1 MLNVILI
8 ANSTNKMEVAK
19 VEKQNT
25 HSYPVTASRLYPW
38 LVILDVKQ
46 GRRQTFFDVSKNHYQ
61 TKNIPEMCNKL
72 IYACSH
78 GWLVLVDPHSM
89 DCYLWNPI
97 SLEKAQL
104 PSLES
109 INYNGC
115 ILSSSPSDP
124 ECHILFFNRLENS
137 LLVCQKGDFEFNK
150 QVVIFAEGVDL
161 KDFAMVGKT
170 IYCLASRYTL
180 YTAEVVGRTVQ
191 FTRLIMEELP
201 WPSPLDLPRFE
212 AFFVE
217 SCGELFLVHM
227 MFFGFRM
234 EEIYGFFVF
243 RMDFEEKRWV
253 KVKSIGDRTIFLSQ
267 HNNTGCMY
275 SLATE
280 LGIKT
285 NSIYFTMNC
294 QRLLYVFDLESL
306 CISKFLP
313 CSTVSRDLVQ
323 YWVMI

>member
-1 MLNVILI
+1 
-8 ANSTNKMEVAK
+8 MEVEK
-19 VEKQNT
+19 VENQNT
-25 HSYPVTASRLYPW
+25 HSYPFIASRLYPW

-46 GRRQTFFDVSKNHYQ
+46 GQRQTFFDVSKNHYQ

-78 GWLVLVDPHSM
+78 GWLVLVDPDSM

-97 SLEKAQL
+97 SLEKALL
-104 PSLES
+104 PSLKS
-109 INYNGC
+109 INYSCC

-137 LLVCQKGDFEFNK
+137 LLVCQKGDFEFNE
-150 QVVIFAEGVDL
+150 QVDIFAEDVNL
-161 KDFAMVGKT
+161 KNVAMVGKT

-191 FTRLIMEELP
+191 FTRIIMEELP
-201 WPSPLDLPRFE
+201 WPSPLDLPRFD
-212 AFFVE
+212 AFIVE

-234 EEIYGFFVF
+234 EEVYGFFVF

-253 KVKSIGDRTIFLSQ
+253 KVKSIGDRTIFLCQ
-267 HNNTGCMY
+267 HNNTGCMH

-306 CISKFLP
+306 CISKSLP

>member
-1 MLNVILI
+1 
-8 ANSTNKMEVAK
+8 MEVAK
-19 VEKQNT
+19 VEKQNM

-38 LVILDVKQ
+38 LVILNGKQ
-46 GRRQTFFDVSKNHYQ
+46 GQRQTFFDVSKNHYQ
-61 TKNIPEMCNKL
+61 TKNIPEMCNKI

-78 GWLVLVDPHSM
+78 GWLVLVDPDSM

-109 INYNGC
+109 IDYRGC

-124 ECHILFFNRLENS
+124 ECHILFFNSLENS

-150 QVVIFAEGVDL
+150 QVVIFAEDVDL
-161 KDFAMVGKT
+161 EDFAMVGKT
-170 IYCLASRYTL
+170 IYCLVSRYTL

-191 FTRLIMEELP
+191 FTQLIMEELP
-201 WPSPLDLPRFE
+201 WPSPLDLPRFK

-234 EEIYGFFVF
+234 EEVYGFFVF

-253 KVKSIGDRTIFLSQ
+253 KVKSIGDRTIFLSE
-267 HNNTGCMY
+267 HNKTGCMY

-285 NSIYFTMNC
+285 NSIYFTMYC
-294 QRLLYVFDLESL
+294 QRLLYVFDLENL
-306 CISKFLP
+306 CISKSLP
-313 CSTVSRDLVQ
+313 CSTVSRDLAQ